1 MRQIQSSNPA
11 FNSKAFKEATKS
23 STADGAMTIAGTV
36 NKTILLTLLVLASAS
51 YTWLNPSTTLMW
63 VGIIGGLIA
72 ALVTSFKPNL
82 SPISAPVYALLE
94 GMALGGISLYISQSF
109 GGGSIVFQAI
119 ASTIG
124 VFFAML
130 FLYRTGI
137 IKVNKKLRSG
147 IMAATGGIA
156 LMYIINMVMGFFGG
170 SFLSLQNTSWM
181 MIGINLVIVGVAAFN
196 LLLDFDFI
204 ERGAKSGAPKYMEW
218 FGAFG
223 LMVTLVWLYLE
234 LLKLLARL
242 QSRD

>member
-137 IKVNKKLRSG
+137 IKVNQSQQEVAIWNNGRNWRNCSYVHHQHGDGLFWRFFPEFAKHFTTNDWDQPGNCRSSG
-147 IMAATGGIA
+147 IQLI
-156 LMYIINMVMGFFGG
+156 
-170 SFLSLQNTSWM
+170 
-181 MIGINLVIVGVAAFN
+181 
-196 LLLDFDFI
+196 
-204 ERGAKSGAPKYMEW
+204 
-218 FGAFG
+218 
-223 LMVTLVWLYLE
+223 
-234 LLKLLARL
+234 ARL
-242 QSRD
+242 

>member
-11 FNSKAFKEATKS
+11 FNSKAFKSATQS
-23 STADGAMTIAGTV
+23 ATAEGSMTIAGTV

-94 GMALGGISLYISQSF
+94 GMALGGISLFISQNY

-124 VFFAML
+124 VLFAML

-170 SFLSLQNTSWM
+170 SFLSLQNTSLL